1 MKDLYDIAGISKQAL
16 WKYDKRQEASMSIIG
31 EVLDIIRDVRTNHKR
46 MGCRR
51 IYYTSK
57 KSLPIGRDIFERI
70 GFANGYKLKLKR
82 NVMKTTWSQRMEVFP
97 NLIEGMVLNGINQ
110 LWQSDI
116 FYLKIEGANYYGVS
130 IEDVYSR
137 KLLALH
143 LSQSLSAQQNVKA
156 LKKALVMRKGSDVS
170 RCILHS
176 DRGSQYAANDYK
188 AILAEHGFIG
198 SMSRKGDCW
207 DNAVA
212 ESFFHT
218 LKVECIRKRIFTSRE
233 EAKRIIF
240 AWIETRYNRTR
251 RHSTLDYLSPFEYER
266 QYRISIK
273 NVH

>member
-1 MKDLYDIAGISKQAL
+1 MKVSTSGYYEWKKRPKSQNKIDNERLLIVIRRLFLENRQEYGSPRIWHELKAVNITCCENRVARLMRFGGLIAVHRRKFCVTTDSKHNLLVWPNVLNRNFSVSVPDRAYVSDITYVWTREGWLYLAIVLDLCSRGVVGLAMDKTIAGELTRRALIQAIL
-16 WKYDKRQEASMSIIG
+16 RRNPDKG
-31 EVLDIIRDVRTNHKR
+31 
-46 MGCRR
+46 
-51 IYYTSK
+51 
-57 KSLPIGRDIFERI
+57 
-70 GFANGYKLKLKR
+70 
-82 NVMKTTWSQRMEVFP
+82 
-97 NLIEGMVLNGINQ
+97 LI
-110 LWQSDI
+110 
-116 FYLKIEGANYYGVS
+116 
-130 IEDVYSR
+130 
-137 KLLALH
+137 
-143 LSQSLSAQQNVKA
+143 
-156 LKKALVMRKGSDVS
+156 
-170 RCILHS
+170 CHS